1 MLIRKLAL
9 CTAFA
14 AGLTLP
20 AIGSADIVGTGF
32 CDEKGGC
39 VAGQAAAEDTASG
52 WDWLLQALDIVG
64 TGAPESQSTE
74 TAPDIV
80 GTGGE

>member
-9 CTAFA
+9 CTVFA
-14 AGLTLP
+14 AGLVVP
-20 AIGSADIVGTGF
+20 AIGSADIVGTGV
-32 CDEKGGC
+32 CDKDAGC
-39 VAGQAAAEDTASG
+39 ANSQDSSG
-52 WDWLLQALDIVG
+52 AFDWLLQALDIVG
-64 TGAPESQSTE
+64 TGAPATQSTE